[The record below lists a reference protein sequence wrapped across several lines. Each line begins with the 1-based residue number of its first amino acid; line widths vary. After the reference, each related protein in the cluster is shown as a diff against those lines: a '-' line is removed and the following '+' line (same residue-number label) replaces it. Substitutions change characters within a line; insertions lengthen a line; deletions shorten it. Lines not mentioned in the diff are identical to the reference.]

1 MQTKTPRSQTP
12 QQDQGS
18 ITPLVLGMTFG
29 LLFLAAGII
38 AAGSAFMAHQGLRGQ
53 CDGAAAAA
61 ANAAADIL
69 FAGSDPIGTA
79 DQVANDYLDQRNA
92 GATAVTQL
100 QNNAVTLNCTKT
112 AQIVFGDLFGRPT
125 LEISVK
131 SVGRPV
137 FDA

>member
-1 MQTKTPRSQTP
+1 M
-12 QQDQGS
+12 
-18 ITPLVLGMTFG
+18 VLGMTFG

-38 AAGSAFMAHQGLRGQ
+38 AAGSAFMAQQGLRGQ

-79 DQVANDYLDQRNA
+79 DQVANDYLDERNA
-92 GATAVTQL
+92 GASAVAQL
-100 QNNAVTLNCTKT
+100 QNNAVTLDCTKS
-112 AQIVFGDLFGRPT
+112 AEIVFGDLFGRPT
-125 LEISVK
+125 LVISVR
-131 SVGRPV
+131 SIGRPV